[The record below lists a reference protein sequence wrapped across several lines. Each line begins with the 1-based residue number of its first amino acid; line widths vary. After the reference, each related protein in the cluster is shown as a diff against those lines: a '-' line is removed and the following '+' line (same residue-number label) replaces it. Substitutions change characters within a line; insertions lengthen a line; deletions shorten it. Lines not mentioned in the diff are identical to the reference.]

1 MIPVLLIAEIKV
13 SESEN
18 EIKQWVDQYF
28 SEDQSEIKTVVTAL
42 QALQEKFGYCSKV
55 GMKQIAD
62 HLDMTGANVYS
73 VATFY
78 NQFRFVPPGK
88 HHIKMCMGTA
98 CAIKGGQLILDHW
111 ERQIGIGVGGVT
123 EDREYSI
130 DRVDC
135 VGCCSL
141 APVSVIG
148 DEVIAGMSP
157 TKVDGIL
164 LQNKIKKE
172 QEQKQ
177 QAKEE

>member
-1 MIPVLLIAEIKV
+1 MNEQA
-13 SESEN
+13 S
-18 EIKQWVDQYF
+18 EIKQWVKNYF
-28 SEDQSEIKTVVTAL
+28 ANEEDEIKTVVTVL
-42 QALQEKFGYCSKV
+42 QALQEKFGYCSKT
-55 GMKQIAD
+55 GMKEIASQ
-62 HLDMTGANVYS
+62 LGMTPANVYS

-98 CAIKGGQLILDHW
+98 CAIKRGRLILDQW
-111 ERQIGIGVGGVT
+111 ERQIGIGVGEVT

-135 VGCCSL
+135 VGCCTL

-148 DEVIAGMSP
+148 DKVIGEMSP

-164 LQNKIKKE
+164 LQHKIQKE
-172 QEQKQ
+172 REQRQ